1 MRALII
7 EDNPRLRQ
15 SLRLSLVDEGYAVD
29 EAGDGPAGQGLAE
42 REAYDVI
49 VLDVLLPGNDGLT
62 VCRELRAVGVTTPIL
77 MLTARD
83 AVEDRV
89 RGLDSGADDYLVKP
103 FALQELLARLRSL
116 LRRDAPS
123 KAGVLCVADL
133 ALDPAAHSVVRGDDY
148 IALTA
153 KEFAVLEFLLR
164 HPSQVVRRDQLEDHV
179 WSYDFEGMSNV
190 VDVYIRR
197 LRRKVDDPY
206 EVKLIETVRGVGYR
220 LATGSATA
228 GRSA

>member
-1 MRALII
+1 MRVLVV

-15 SLRLSLVDEGYAVD
+15 SLRLSLMDEGYAVD
-29 EAGDGPAGQGLAE
+29 EAADGPDGQNLAELTPYDAVVLDVMLPGKDGLAVCRDLRGQGL
-42 REAYDVI
+42 
-49 VLDVLLPGNDGLT
+49 
-62 VCRELRAVGVTTPIL
+62 TTPIL

-89 RGLDSGADDYLVKP
+89 RGLDSGADDYLIKP

-123 KAGVLCVADL
+123 KAGVLRAHDL
-133 ALDPAAHSVVRGDDY
+133 MLDPAAHSVIRAGES
-148 IALTA
+148 IELTP

-164 HPSQVVRRDQLEDHV
+164 HPNQVVSREQLADHV
-179 WSYDFEGMSNV
+179 WSYDFEGVSNV

-197 LRRKVDDPY
+197 LRRKLDDPFD
-206 EVKLIETVRGVGYR
+206 VKLVETVRGVGYR
-220 LATGSATA
+220 LAA
-228 GRSA
+228 